1 MWQCKW
7 CHLVAKFTTN
17 ASSAIWWPNLQ
28 PKQVTPS
35 GGQIQPMHVASSGG
49 QVYIQ
54 CKWRYLVL
62 TKKKIKKIGWE
73 TYGPNTPGLMCLWQC
88 FAMSFG
94 SQPLHHNSIRTWI
107 KAKVVHPGHWPEA
120 RTFCPSASNP
130 LPPFLFLS
138 RLTLWG
144 CTIAL
149 HLQYNA
155 KQTFSHFDFQLRNT
169 PQKNWPNLDRSTSLL
184 CFEL

>member
-54 CKWRYLVL
+54 CKWSYLVL

-94 SQPLHHNSIRTWI
+94 SQPGLSITTQSEHGLRQRWCTLATGQRLEPFVHLPAIPSPLLPSIQTYTLGLHQTNFQPFWFSAEEHTPEKLTKFRSIN
-107 KAKVVHPGHWPEA
+107 KFVV
-120 RTFCPSASNP
+120 
-130 LPPFLFLS
+130 
-138 RLTLWG
+138 LWVV
-144 CTIAL
+144 A
-149 HLQYNA
+149 
-155 KQTFSHFDFQLRNT
+155 
-169 PQKNWPNLDRSTSLL
+169 
-184 CFEL
+184 